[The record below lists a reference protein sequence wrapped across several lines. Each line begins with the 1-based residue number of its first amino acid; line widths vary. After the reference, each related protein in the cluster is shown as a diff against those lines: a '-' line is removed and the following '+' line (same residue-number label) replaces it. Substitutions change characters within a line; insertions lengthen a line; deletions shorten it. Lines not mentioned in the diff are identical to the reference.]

1 MPKRK
6 KPPEKPKDQFKR
18 FLETAEQHE
27 VDGDKVGSAVTEIL
41 RAEAKATSD
50 PRRPKSRRPHKDG

>member
-18 FLETAEQHE
+18 FLETAKERD
-27 VDGDKVGSAVTEIL
+27 VDVKEAE
-41 RAEAKATSD
+41 RAFSSVA
-50 PRRPKSRRPHKDG
+50 RRQAGKDRKKSSQSS

>member
-18 FLETAEQHE
+18 FLETAKEHE
-27 VDGDKVGSAVTEIL
+27 VDESGKPLE
-41 RAEAKATSD
+41 EAFKAA
-50 PRRPKSRRPHKDG
+50 RPKPREKSVKRA

>member
-18 FLETAEQHE
+18 FLETAKEHE
-27 VDGDKVGSAVTEIL
+27 VDPKKSEGAFKDLA
-41 RAEAKATSD
+41 RDPQDRRRSD
-50 PRRPKSRRPHKDG
+50 SSTRRS

>member
-18 FLETAEQHE
+18 FVEAARERE
-27 VDGDKVGSAVTEIL
+27 VDE
-41 RAEAKATSD
+41 AESRKIFAKLARGT
-50 PRRPKSRRPHKDG
+50 PKPQTKR